1 MGASQAAVVTATPTP
16 LPPGDGGIPM
26 GLLELELSLDG
37 FSGNKED
44 FTGFVRTVADSAG
57 GEFLFALP
65 ASELIED
72 CLSIA
77 VLRLGEQDSEP
88 SILFACLD
96 EQGATIRIEHPGDDT
111 RDLERFAESFV
122 GVLERID
129 RDRPAAA

>member
-1 MGASQAAVVTATPTP
+1 MGTLQAAVANATPTA
-16 LPPGDGGIPM
+16 LPPGNGGIPM
-26 GLLELELSLDG
+26 GLLELELSLEG
-37 FSGNKED
+37 FSGDED
-44 FTGFVRTVADSAG
+44 DFAGFVRTVADNVG

-77 VLRLGEQDSEP
+77 VLRLGEQDAET

-96 EQGATIRIEHPGDDT
+96 EQATTIRIEHPGDGT

-122 GVLERID
+122 GVLERM
-129 RDRPAAA
+129 

>member
-1 MGASQAAVVTATPTP
+1 MPP
-16 LPPGDGGIPM
+16 LPPSPGDGGIPM

-57 GEFLFALP
+57 GSFFALP

-96 EQGATIRIEHPGDDT
+96 EKGATIRIEHPGDDT
-111 RDLERFAESFV
+111 RDLERFAGSFV